1 MLMSLVY
8 RMVDGVLQSETAEP
22 SQPGPDEVLVEVEAS
37 SLNYRDIAIR
47 AGFYP
52 SRSGVIPLSDGAG
65 KIVEVGAAVS
75 DLKAGQQVTSC
86 FYPFWESGPA
96 SATNHRAT
104 LGCDLDGMLTKFVTL
119 PANAWIPTPKHM
131 SSLEASTLP
140 CAALTA
146 WAALFNRADLLPGQ
160 HVLIQ
165 GTGGVAVFAIQFAK
179 AMGARVTV
187 ISSSDEKLA
196 RAAELGS
203 DIGVNYSEFPE
214 WDERVIEEVG
224 PEEIDLVIELG
235 GAQTLQRSLNCLKVG
250 GRVSMV
256 GVLSGNE
263 VSMNIS
269 AVLAKWIAIQ
279 GITVSHRE
287 DFVSMNRFLESKRIR
302 PILDKVLP
310 LSQVQAGYDEL
321 PRGRHFGKLVLDHL
335 HE

>member
-1 MLMSLVY
+1 MSLVY
-8 RMVDGVLQSETAEP
+8 RMVDGALRSEAAEP
-22 SQPGPDEVLVEVEAS
+22 TLPGPGEVLVEVEAS
-37 SLNYRDIAIR
+37 SMNYRDVAIR

-65 KIVEVGAAVS
+65 RIVEVGANVS
-75 DLKAGQQVTSC
+75 DFKAGQPVTSC

-104 LGCDLDGMLTKFVTL
+104 VGCDLDGMLTKFVTL
-119 PANAWIPTPKHM
+119 PASAWIPTPKHL

-146 WAALFNRADLLPGQ
+146 WAALFTRGGLRPGQ

-165 GTGGVAVFAIQFAK
+165 GTGGVAVFAIQLAK
-179 AMGARVTV
+179 AVCAKVTV

-196 RAAELGS
+196 RATELGS
-203 DIGVNYSEFPE
+203 DFGVNYAEFPE
-214 WDERVIEEVG
+214 WDKKVIDEVG
-224 PEEIDLVIELG
+224 HEEIDLVIELG
-235 GAQTLQRSLNCLKVG
+235 GAQTLQKSLNCLKVG
-250 GRVSMV
+250 GRVSMI

-263 VSMNIS
+263 VSMSIS

-287 DFVSMNRFLESKRIR
+287 DFLSMNRFLETQRLR
-302 PILDKVLP
+302 PIIDTVLP
-310 LSQVQAGYDEL
+310 LNDAQVAYDEL
-321 PRGRHFGKLVLDHL
+321 PRGHHFGKLVLDHATG
-335 HE
+335 